1 MVKAVKIIG
10 STPTAI
16 LGALE
21 PVTAVTIGVTV
32 FAETLTMR
40 IMAGIALILG
50 SVVLIVAKK

>member
-1 MVKAVKIIG
+1 
-10 STPTAI
+10 

-32 FAETLTMR
+32 FAETLTTR

-50 SVVLIVAKK
+50 SVVLVATTKK